1 MGKSISIVNQKGG
14 VGKTTTAVNLGAALA
29 LYNQHCLIVDMDPQ
43 SNATSG
49 LGLTGVSPTIYDV
62 LVKGKDPKR
71 IIKKTSIENLDI
83 IPSDISL
90 VGAEVELVDVRGR
103 EMQLKRR
110 IMPLKREYDFILI
123 DSPPSLGL
131 LTVNSLVGADS
142 VLIPIQAEFYAM
154 EGLSKLLNTVR
165 NIQRE
170 LNSRLTIEGVLLT
183 LFDTRLNLAHQVTD
197 EVCKYFGD
205 KVFEVIIPR
214 NVTLAEAPSYGK
226 NIFDYDA
233 SSRGAEVYKILA
245 EEVIRRNGKKG
256 TWQRV

>member
-29 LYNQHCLIVDMDPQ
+29 LYSQNCLIIDMDPQ

-49 LGLTGVSPTIYDV
+49 LGFTGVSPTIYDV
-62 LVKGKDPKR
+62 LVKGKDPKK
-71 IIKKTSIENLDI
+71 IIKKTSLENLDI

-131 LTVNSLVGADS
+131 LTVNSL
-142 VLIPIQAEFYAM
+142 IPIQAEFYAM

-183 LFDTRLNLAHQVTD
+183 LFDARLNLAHEVTD

-205 KVFEVIIPR
+205 KVYEVIIPR

-226 NIFDYDA
+226 NIFDYD
-233 SSRGAEVYKILA
+233 SRSKGAEVYKMLA

-256 TWQRV
+256 AWQRV

>member
-14 VGKTTTAVNLGAALA
+14 VGKTTTAINLASALA
-29 LYNQHCLIVDMDPQ
+29 LYKQRSLIIDMDPQ

-49 LGLTGVSPTIYDV
+49 LGFTGKSPTVYDM
-62 LVKGKDPKR
+62 LVKGRNPEEV
-71 IIKKTSIENLDI
+71 IKKTNIEGLDI

-103 EMQLKRR
+103 EMQLKRK

-123 DSPPSLGL
+123 DAPPSLGL
-131 LTVNSLVGADS
+131 LTVNTLVGSDS
-142 VLIPIQAEFYAM
+142 VLIPIQTEFYAM

-165 NIQRE
+165 SIQKE

-183 LFDTRLNLAHQVTD
+183 LFDTRLNLANDVTT

-205 KVFEVIIPR
+205 KVYEVIIPR
-214 NVTLAEAPSYGK
+214 NVRLAEAPSYGK
-226 NIFDYDA
+226 NIFDYD
-233 SSRGAEVYKILA
+233 STSRGAEVYKMLA
-245 EEVIRRNGKKG
+245 LEVMRRNGKTG

>member
-14 VGKTTTAVNLGAALA
+14 VGKTTTAVNLAAALA
-29 LYNQHCLIVDMDPQ
+29 LYEQRSLIIDMDPQ
-43 SNATSG
+43 ANATSG
-49 LGLTGVSPTIYDV
+49 LGFTGVTPTVYDI
-62 LVKGKDPKR
+62 LVKGKNPER
-71 IIKKTSIENLDI
+71 VIKKTNIENLDI

-103 EMQLKRR
+103 EMQLKRK
-110 IMPLKREYDFILI
+110 IMPLKRYYDFILI

-131 LTVNSLVGADS
+131 LTVNTLVGSDS

-165 NIQRE
+165 SIQRE

-183 LFDTRLNLAHQVTD
+183 LFDIRLNLAHDVTD

-205 KVFEVIIPR
+205 KVYEVIIPR
-214 NVTLAEAPSYGK
+214 NVKLAEAPSYGK
-226 NIFDYDA
+226 HIFDYDIR
-233 SSRGAEVYKILA
+233 SKGAEVYKLLA
-245 EEVIRRNGKKG
+245 EEVMRRNGKTG